1 MCCVYINLE
10 EWRGQKLILSPQVA
24 LPDNK
29 KELHGTYLGRHILA
43 EFFDCDSNI
52 INSVDLVEKHMTDAH
67 TWPELGY
74 AAVDLFTCG
83 ESCDPKVAY
92 DYLKKVFSSKKG
104 SFSIL
109 KRGILSKDMLRV
121 DEKPFEL
128 KTPEQHAAEQ
138 GFIKAA

>member
-1 MCCVYINLE
+1 MRCNSCSEVFSYVQSA
-10 EWRGQKLILSPQVA
+10 WC
-24 LPDNK
+24 
-29 KELHGTYLGRHILA
+29 LA
-43 EFFDCDSNI
+43 I
-52 INSVDLVEKHMTDAH
+52 H

-109 KRGILSKDMLRV
+109 KRGILSKDMLKV

-128 KTPEQHAAEQ
+128 KEQ
-138 GFIKAA
+138 IS